1 MDKDYERLLNTAK
14 TKFDS
19 FSLVWRDQ
27 FAFNET
33 AAKFEKS
40 LEPFLLK
47 EQHTDEWP
55 GTKVFKAKAKVRTY
69 KVKPESLSVL
79 SRLNNVF
86 EFMAPD
92 YPEDLAFYSNGKI
105 KFTSI
110 AHERES
116 WYEET

>member
-1 MDKDYERLLNTAK
+1 MDKDYEHLLDTARA
-14 TKFDS
+14 KFDS

-27 FAFNET
+27 FSFNET
-33 AAKFEKS
+33 AAAFEKS
-40 LEPFLLK
+40 LGPFLLK

-55 GTKVFKAKAKVRTY
+55 GTKIFKAKARTY

-92 YPEDLAFYSNGKI
+92 YPEDLSFYSNGKI
-105 KFTSI
+105 KFISI